1 MTDRLPRVYCV
12 ILHGSQIPSGREL
25 LMDTLE
31 SVMRMTYPDFTVVVV
46 DNGSLDGSREIV
58 RTAFP
63 RVTLIENGRNL
74 GFGGGNNVGIE
85 FALKQGAAW
94 VFLLNDDVKV
104 EPGLLSELMGVA
116 LSDARIGMLSPKI
129 YYYSQPTKFWYA
141 GGTVNYFTGVVSHR
155 GLRQE
160 DRGQYGLVEDTE
172 YITGCA
178 MLMRRELLEKV
189 GMFDPEYFPIYSE
202 DADLSVRS
210 QRAGWRLVYVGQAKM
225 WHKVSASSGG
235 GMTAFKT
242 QLKVEHNFIFFRRY
256 ARWYHWLTI
265 PWCIGAMAALFLLEE
280 LLKGNFKVIIALIR
294 GFGRA
299 IGRIFLIKGERNG

>member
-1 MTDRLPRVYCV
+1 MTNRPSSVTCV

-25 LMDTLE
+25 LVETLE
-31 SVMRMTYPDFTVVVV
+31 SVMKMTYPDFTVVVV
-46 DNGSLDGSREIV
+46 DNGSLDDSREV
-58 RTAFP
+58 VKTRFP
-63 RVTLIENGRNL
+63 GVTLIENGRNL
-74 GFGGGNNVGIE
+74 GFGGGNNVGISH
-85 FALKQGAAW
+85 ALGRGAGW

-104 EPGLLSELMGVA
+104 DPGLLGELMAAAAGDEKA
-116 LSDARIGMLSPKI
+116 GMLSPKI
-129 YYYSQPTKFWYA
+129 YFYSQPTKFWYA
-141 GGTVNYFTGVVSHR
+141 GGRVNYFTGIVSHR

-160 DRGQYGLVEDTE
+160 DRGQYDRVEDTE

-178 MLMRRELLEKV
+178 MLMRRELLETV

-202 DADLSVRS
+202 DADLSARS
-210 QRAGWRLVYVGQAKM
+210 LRAGWRLLYVPGARM

-235 GMTAFKT
+235 GMSPFKT

-265 PWCIGAMAALFLLEE
+265 PWCIAGASALFLLKE

-294 GFGRA
+294 GFARA
-299 IGRIFLIKGERNG
+299 IGRIFS